1 MLKNKVSLPIDI
13 ADVCKYQIVV
23 NILKVVK
30 RYATETE
37 VQIVIR

>member
-13 ADVCKYQIVV
+13 ADVGKYQIVV